1 MVAMP
6 PSFDFDATSALS
18 KGQRSYQEDA
28 VIADF
33 SRGSDVGLAVLADGM
48 GGHAAGDVASK
59 IVVTEVFSEL
69 MFQRGDAEVFEQSVT
84 TTLFDAAMGANACLR
99 EHVATHPETQGMGAT
114 LVATV
119 IINRN
124 LYWISIGDSP
134 LFLFRDGKLRQLNE
148 DHSMAPQID
157 FMVKSGLLSHEE
169 ARCHP
174 DRNTLTSVLFGEDVP
189 RIDCPAEPLE
199 LRASDMLIVASDGL
213 QFLTDEEI
221 AAVLKVHR
229 TANSAEIADNL
240 LERLRQLEDPDL
252 DNVSFSVVK
261 LNDARARDAT
271 GSAAEGAESMRRVG

>member
-1 MVAMP
+1 MP
-6 PSFDFDATSALS
+6 LTFDFDAITALS

-33 SRGSDVGLAVLADGM
+33 SRGADVGLAVLADGM

-69 MFQRGDAEVFEQSVT
+69 MFQRGDADAFEQSVT
-84 TTLFDAAMGANACLR
+84 TTLLDAAMGANACLR

-134 LFLFRDGKLRQLNE
+134 LFLYRDGKLTQLNE

-157 FMVKSGLLSHEE
+157 FMVKSGLLNHEE

-189 RIDCPAEPLE
+189 RIDCPKEPLE

-229 TANSAEIADNL
+229 AANSAEIADNL

-261 LNDARARDAT
+261 LNDADARGASGTARD
-271 GSAAEGAESMRRVG
+271 GVESMRRVG

>member
-1 MVAMP
+1 MAAMHP
-6 PSFDFDATSALS
+6 TFDFDAASALS
-18 KGQRSYQEDA
+18 KGQRCYQEDA

-69 MFQRGDAEVFEQSVT
+69 MFQRGDADAFEKSVT
-84 TTLFDAAMGANACLR
+84 ANLFDAAMGANACLR
-99 EHVATHPETQGMGAT
+99 EHVESYPETRGMGAT

-119 IINRN
+119 IINKN

-134 LFLFRDGKLRQLNE
+134 LFLFRDGKLSQLNE

-157 FMVKSGLLSHEE
+157 FMVESGLLNHEE

-174 DRNTLTSVLFGEDVP
+174 DRNTLTSVLFGEDIP
-189 RIDCPAEPLE
+189 RIDCPKEPLE

-213 QFLTDEEI
+213 QFLSNDEI
-221 AAVLKVHR
+221 AAVLKVHQG
-229 TANSAEIADNL
+229 AYSAEIADNL

-261 LNDARARDAT
+261 LNDARVRHASDAAMDT
-271 GSAAEGAESMRRVG
+271 TESIRRVG

>member
-1 MVAMP
+1 MLPA
-6 PSFDFDATSALS
+6 FEFDAASALS

-33 SRGSDVGLAVLADGM
+33 SRGSEVGLAVLADGM

-69 MFQRGDAEVFEQSVT
+69 MFQRGDVARFEETVT
-84 TTLFDAAMGANACLR
+84 GNLFDAAMAANACLR
-99 EHVATHPETQGMGAT
+99 QHVENYPETRGMGAT

-119 IINRN
+119 IINAH

-134 LFLFRDGKLRQLNE
+134 LFLFRDGELSQLNE

-157 FMVKSGLLSHEE
+157 FMVKSGLLDDEE

-174 DRNTLTSVLFGEDVP
+174 DRNTLTSVLFGEDIP
-189 RIDCPAEPLE
+189 RIDCPKDPME
-199 LRASDMLIVASDGL
+199 LRAGDLLIVASDGL
-213 QFLTDEEI
+213 QFLSNDEI
-221 AAVLKVHR
+221 AGVLR
-229 TANSAEIADNL
+229 ADPSAQSAEIADSL
-240 LERLRQLEDPDL
+240 LSRLDQLQDPDL

-261 LNDARARDAT
+261 LHNRPSRAVADRV
-271 GSAAEGAESMRRVG
+271 AEREGIMRCVG